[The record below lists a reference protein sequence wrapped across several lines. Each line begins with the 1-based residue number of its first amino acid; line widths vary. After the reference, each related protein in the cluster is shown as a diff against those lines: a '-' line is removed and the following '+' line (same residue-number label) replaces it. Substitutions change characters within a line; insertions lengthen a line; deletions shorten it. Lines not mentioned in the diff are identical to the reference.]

1 MSEAITTAIALDGLW
16 FLAFGALVAGLVRG
30 FAGFGNAMI
39 YLPVAGQVLGPFEAL
54 TTLVVLE
61 LTAPLIHIPRALK
74 DGHPGDVLRLSAG
87 ALVAVPLGVLV
98 LSLIEPEVFR
108 WSVSLVAL
116 TALVVLI
123 TGFRYRGKL
132 TKPLIYTTG
141 ALGGFLGGS
150 VGIPG
155 PPIIVL
161 YMASTLP
168 SSAIRANNTLFL
180 IAADL
185 ILLVVFMVSGVL
197 VVSALAVGGVLI
209 APYLLGNW
217 LGAKLFRPGHEAL
230 YRRIAYAIIA
240 ASALTGLPIW
250 D

>member
-1 MSEAITTAIALDGLW
+1 MLEAFAQALATEGLW

-54 TTLVVLE
+54 TSLVVME
-61 LTAPLIHIPRALK
+61 LTAPLIHVPRALR

-87 ALVAVPLGVLV
+87 ALVAVPLGVFV

-108 WSVSLVAL
+108 WGVSLVAL
-116 TALVVLI
+116 TALVFLI
-123 TGFRYRGKL
+123 TGFRYRGEL
-132 TKPLIYTTG
+132 TKPLIYATG
-141 ALGGFLGGS
+141 AMGGFLGGS

-168 SSAIRANNTLFL
+168 PSAIRANNTLYL

-185 ILLVVFMVSGVL
+185 ILLAVFTIGGVL
-197 VVSALAVGGVLI
+197 VVSALAIGAVMIV
-209 APYLLGNW
+209 PYLLGNW
-217 LGAKLFRPGHEAL
+217 VGGKLFRPGGEAL

>member
-1 MSEAITTAIALDGLW
+1 MSEAFSTALSLDGLW

-39 YLPVAGQVLGPFEAL
+39 FLPVAGQVLGPFEAL

-87 ALVAVPLGVLV
+87 ALVALPLGVLV
-98 LSLIEPEVFR
+98 LSLIEPDVFR
-108 WSVSLVAL
+108 WGVSLVAL

-123 TGFRYRGKL
+123 TGFRYRGEL
-132 TKPLIYTTG
+132 TKPLIYATG

-168 SSAIRANNTLFL
+168 PSAIRANNTLFL

-185 ILLVVFMVSGVL
+185 ILLAVFMISGVL
-197 VVSALAVGGVLI
+197 VVAALAVGAVLI

-217 LGAKLFRPGHEAL
+217 LGAKLFRPGSEVL

-240 ASALTGLPIW
+240 ASALTGMPIW

>member
-1 MSEAITTAIALDGLW
+1 MSEAFAAAFATEGLW

-30 FAGFGNAMI
+30 FSGFGNAMV

-54 TTLVVLE
+54 TSLVVME
-61 LTAPLIHIPRALK
+61 VTAPLIHVPRALK
-74 DGHPGDVLRLSAG
+74 DGHPGDVLRLSLG
-87 ALVAVPLGVLV
+87 ALLAVPFGVFV
-98 LSLIEPEVFR
+98 LSIIERETFR
-108 WSVSLVAL
+108 WGVSTVAL
-116 TALVVLI
+116 IALVILI
-123 TGFRYRGKL
+123 TGFRYRGEL
-132 TKPLIYTTG
+132 TKPLIYVTG

-168 SSAIRANNTLFL
+168 PAAIRANNTLYL
-180 IAADL
+180 IAADI
-185 ILLVVFMVSGVL
+185 ILLGVLLIGGVL
-197 VVSALAVGGVLI
+197 VVSALAVGGLMVV
-209 APYLLGNW
+209 PYLLGNY
-217 LGAKLFRPGHEAL
+217 LGARMFRPEAERL

-240 ASALTGLPIW
+240 ASAITGLPIW